1 MTILVFD
8 PGDHTGWVATN
19 GPWIRGGTIFSQKSI
34 MDDISELNKLWLSLE
49 PDVVVFETFNLY
61 PGAAAHLTHNEF
73 YPCQII
79 GVIKTLCWINST
91 QFLVP
96 QAPSIKKY
104 SGGLDERW
112 KIFSKE
118 IGSEKSEHMKDAY
131 LHLKYY
137 KLFNSKKLNKY
148 KISPS

>member
-1 MTILVFD
+1 
-8 PGDHTGWVATN
+8 
-19 GPWIRGGTIFSQKSI
+19 

-118 IGSEKSEHMKDAY
+118 VGSEKSEQDVYKRQHNGYRRYTYGQVTDGPEVRKD
-131 LHLKYY
+131 
-137 KLFNSKKLNKY
+137 FETRW
-148 KISPS
+148 IQQR